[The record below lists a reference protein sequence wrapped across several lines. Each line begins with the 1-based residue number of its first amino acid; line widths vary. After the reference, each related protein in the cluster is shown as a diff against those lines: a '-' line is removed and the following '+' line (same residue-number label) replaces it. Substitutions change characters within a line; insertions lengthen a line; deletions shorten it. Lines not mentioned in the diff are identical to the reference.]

1 MGAGS
6 EEQVCAPAGWLWA
19 AGGKV
24 GVNEKRRLHAE
35 KKLLVLGLGSLSV
48 LINLTGKSFQ
58 SREMRVSS

>member
-1 MGAGS
+1 M
-6 EEQVCAPAGWLWA
+6 CAPAGWLWA

-24 GVNEKRRLHAE
+24 GVNEKWRVHAE